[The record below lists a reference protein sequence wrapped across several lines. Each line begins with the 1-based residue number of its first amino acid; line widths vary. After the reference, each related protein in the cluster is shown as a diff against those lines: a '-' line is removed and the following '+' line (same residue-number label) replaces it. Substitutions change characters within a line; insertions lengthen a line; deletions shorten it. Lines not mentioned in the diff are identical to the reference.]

1 MLTEII
7 ELLFLELLKLAV
19 YGYEFQQLPSTGIHN
34 NVLLFGGELWLVLQL
49 EVLALTCQEVF
60 WHNYTLSLQDFI
72 CWLCCLLR
80 ACDYFLYLD
89 LRFPLLYHLLD
100 LSLANVVHFM
110 LLFLLQISLLVGS
123 SAVSFFLEVDF
134 ICYLDTLFLLLV
146 ERIPVYKLPPK
157 RLILVEDVTLF
168 EGNILDCAIFLL
180 HHPRSHLS
188 PFVLVALLVVNQN
201 LQREGHNE
209 DILHKVPDLL
219 HELVDQSTV
228 EPDHEIAE
236 CLDNADHVL
245 LEGRLSLFALAD
257 DDVKVACELAAR
269 EHAFERY

>member
-19 YGYEFQQLPSTGIHN
+19 YGYEFQQLPSASIHN
-34 NVLLFGGELWLVLQL
+34 NVLLLGGELWLVLQL

-60 WHNYTLSLQDFI
+60 WHNYTLSLQHFI
-72 CWLCCLLR
+72 RWLCCLLR

-89 LRFPLLYHLLD
+89 LRFPLLNHLLD

-168 EGNILDCAIFLL
+168 EGNILDCTIFLL
-180 HHPRSHLS
+180 HHARSHLS